1 MRAGRGSVTRAAILR
16 PLAIR
21 DFALLWLGQSVSLIG
36 DGLYFVAI
44 AWQVYDLD
52 NSPGALSVVGAA
64 WMAPQVAFLL
74 VGGVLADRYAR
85 RNVLIAADLIRL
97 VALAL
102 LAALALSD
110 ALELWHAIVLVA
122 LYGSGE
128 AMFGPAFG
136 AIVPELV
143 PPHLLVQAN
152 ALDQL
157 VKPLTLRLAGPALGG
172 AIVAT
177 AGAGAAFAIDAA
189 SFAVS
194 AVALALMRAHARPT
208 PTTASAASGAQ
219 QVVLELR
226 EGLAFVR
233 SQRWLWATLLAAALT
248 LLFSWGPKEVLVPF
262 LVKNEMHGGAEVY
275 GLLLAAGGVGA
286 VLASVWV
293 GTRGLPRRHVLFM
306 YVAWAIGPALV
317 GIVALTD
324 QVAVAMA
331 AYLCASACLAA
342 GLVVWSTLMQ
352 RHVPGPLLGRVS
364 SLDWF
369 VSVSLVPLSF
379 LLVGPVSAAVGA
391 DTTLLVG
398 SLLAAVF
405 TLGFLALPG
414 LREVERRPPPAEPD
428 PAPARAQPLP
438 DPIAPP

>member
-1 MRAGRGSVTRAAILR
+1 
-16 PLAIR
+16 
-21 DFALLWLGQSVSLIG
+21 
-36 DGLYFVAI
+36 
-44 AWQVYDLD
+44 
-52 NSPGALSVVGAA
+52 
-64 WMAPQVAFLL
+64 

-110 ALELWHAIVLVA
+110 SLELWHAIVLVA

-157 VKPLTLRLAGPALGG
+157 VKPLALRLAGPALGG

-194 AVALALMRAHARPT
+194 AVALALLRTRARPT
-208 PTTASAASGAQ
+208 PSTASAASGAQ

-324 QVAVAMA
+324 RVAVAMA
-331 AYLCASACLAA
+331 AYLAASACLAA

-364 SLDWF
+364 GLDWF

-391 DTTLLVG
+391 DTTLLAG

-414 LREVERRPPPAEPD
+414 LREVERRPPPVEPD
-428 PAPARAQPLP
+428 PAPERAQPLP

>member
-74 VGGVLADRYAR
+74 LGGVLADRYAR

-97 VALAL
+97 VALAM

-122 LYGSGE
+122 LYGCGE

-143 PPHLLVQAN
+143 PPQLLVQAN

-157 VKPLTLRLAGPALGG
+157 VKPLALRLAGPAIGG
-172 AIVAT
+172 VIVAT

-194 AVALALMRAHARPT
+194 AVALALLRTRARP
-208 PTTASAASGAQ
+208 ASARSGAQ
-219 QVVLELR
+219 QVVAELR

-248 LLFSWGPKEVLVPF
+248 LLFSWGPKEVLVPY
-262 LVKNEMHGGAEVY
+262 LVKNDMQGGAEAY

-286 VLASVWV
+286 VLASAWV

-306 YVAWAIGPALV
+306 YVAWTIGPALV
-317 GIVALTD
+317 GLVALTD
-324 QVAVAMA
+324 RVAVAMA
-331 AYLCASACLAA
+331 AYLGASACLAA
-342 GLVVWSTLMQ
+342 GLVVWTTLMQ

-379 LLVGPVSAAVGA
+379 LLVGPVSAAAGA
-391 DTTLLVG
+391 DTTLLLG
-398 SLLAAVF
+398 SLLAAVC

-414 LREVERRPPPAEPD
+414 LREIERQPLAVEEPADPEPE
-428 PAPARAQPLP
+428 RAQPLP
-438 DPIAPP
+438 DSLTPP